1 MGKGEKQNAS
11 LFSIFKHIQRWKYE
25 TKSCFGRYFLFGL
38 GVFYILLL
46 VIGWRLVHIILRLAL
61 TIRRSKRYK
70 RKKLNVGKKKQ
81 LNIINKFTLPR
92 KHLLIHFLKKSN
104 HQAYADALNLGDVM
118 GYIEISKIN
127 IKLPIYQGT
136 SEEVLSRGIGHLD
149 FSSLP
154 IGGENT
160 HTILTG
166 HRGLPSAKLFTDL
179 DKLSKGDL
187 FYIHS
192 LDKVLAYKVDQIK
205 VVLPHETDDLQIVE
219 NKDYTTLI
227 TCTPYGVN
235 TNRLLVR
242 GERVELNEKEK
253 QKVSTEIFIFN
264 KWTVIVTIL
273 LLCVLLVVI
282 YKKKLTR

>member
-1 MGKGEKQNAS
+1 MKRNLVLGG
-11 LFSIFKHIQRWKYE
+11 I
-25 TKSCFGRYFLFGL
+25 FLFGL
-38 GVFYILLL
+38 GVFLYPTISN
-46 VIGWRLVHIILRLAL
+46 WLATRAHYSEISSYDKKIKEL
-61 TIRRSKRYK
+61 QKKEVERREKEAAEY
-70 RKKLNVGKKKQ
+70 NKQ
-81 LNIINKFTLPR
+81 VQTSTKTFTDP
-92 KHLLIHFLKKSN
+92 FSEKKSN

-179 DKLSKGDL
+179 DKLSEGDL

-205 VVLPHETDDLQIVE
+205 VVLPHETDDLQIVQK
-219 NKDYTTLI
+219 KDYTTLI

-242 GERVELNEKEK
+242 GVRVELNEKEK

-264 KWTVIVTIL
+264 KWTVIVPIL
-273 LLCVLLVVI
+273 LLCVFLVVI
-282 YKKKLTR
+282 YKKRLTR

>member
-1 MGKGEKQNAS
+1 MFPSFQY
-11 LFSIFKHIQRWKYE
+11 FSIYRGGNMKRNLVLGGI
-25 TKSCFGRYFLFGL
+25 FLFGL
-38 GVFYILLL
+38 GIFLYPTISN
-46 VIGWRLVHIILRLAL
+46 WLATRAHYSEISSYDKKIKTL
-61 TIRRSKRYK
+61 QKKEVERREKEAAEY
-70 RKKLNVGKKKQ
+70 NKQ
-81 LNIINKFTLPR
+81 VQTSTEKFADPFSEE
-92 KHLLIHFLKKSN
+92 KNN

-136 SEEVLSRGIGHLD
+136 SEEVLSRGVGHLD
-149 FSSLP
+149 YSSLP
-154 IGGENT
+154 VGGENT

-179 DKLSKGDL
+179 DKLSEGDR

-235 TNRLLVR
+235 TNRLLIR
-242 GERVELNEKEK
+242 GERIEFNQEEK
-253 QKVSTEIFIFN
+253 QRMSTEISMFN
-264 KWTVIVTIL
+264 KWTVIVPIL
-273 LLCVLLVVI
+273 LLCALLVVI
-282 YKKKLTR
+282 YKKK

>member
-1 MGKGEKQNAS
+1 MLPSFQY
-11 LFSIFKHIQRWKYE
+11 FSIYRGGNMKRNLVLGGI
-25 TKSCFGRYFLFGL
+25 FLFGL
-38 GVFYILLL
+38 GIFLYPTISN
-46 VIGWRLVHIILRLAL
+46 WLATRAHYSEISSYDKKIKSL
-61 TIRRSKRYK
+61 QKKEVERREKEAAEY
-70 RKKLNVGKKKQ
+70 NKQ
-81 LNIINKFTLPR
+81 VQTSTKTFADP
-92 KHLLIHFLKKSN
+92 FSEEKSN

-136 SEEVLSRGIGHLD
+136 TEEVLSRGVGHLD
-149 FSSLP
+149 YSSLP
-154 IGGENT
+154 VGGENT

-179 DKLSKGDL
+179 DKLSEGDR

-242 GERVELNEKEK
+242 GERVEFNQEEK
-253 QKVSTEIFIFN
+253 QGMSTEVSMFN
-264 KWTVIVTIL
+264 KWTVIVPIL
-273 LLCVLLVVI
+273 LLCTLLVVI
-282 YKKKLTR
+282 YKKKIIR

>member
-1 MGKGEKQNAS
+1 MLPS
-11 LFSIFKHIQRWKYE
+11 FRYFSIYRGGNMKRNLVLGGI
-25 TKSCFGRYFLFGL
+25 FLFGL
-38 GVFYILLL
+38 GIFLYPTISN
-46 VIGWRLVHIILRLAL
+46 WLATRAHYSEVSSYDKKIKAL
-61 TIRRSKRYK
+61 QKQEIERREKEAAEY
-70 RKKLNVGKKKQ
+70 NKQ
-81 LNIINKFTLPR
+81 VQTSMKTFADP
-92 KHLLIHFLKKSN
+92 FSEEKSN

-136 SEEVLSRGIGHLD
+136 SEEVLSRGVGHLD
-149 FSSLP
+149 YSSLP
-154 IGGENT
+154 VGGENT

-179 DKLSKGDL
+179 DKLSEGDR

-192 LDKVLAYKVDQIK
+192 LEKVLAYKVDQIK
-205 VVLPHETDDLQIVE
+205 VVLPHETDDLKIVE
-219 NKDYTTLI
+219 NKDYITLI

-242 GERVELNEKEK
+242 GERVEFNEKEK
-253 QKVSTEIFIFN
+253 QKMRKEIFMFN
-264 KWTVIVTIL
+264 KWTVVVLIL
-273 LLCVLLVVI
+273 LLCVLLVAI

>member
-1 MGKGEKQNAS
+1 MLPS
-11 LFSIFKHIQRWKYE
+11 FRYFSIYRGGNMKRNLVLGGI
-25 TKSCFGRYFLFGL
+25 FLFGL
-38 GVFYILLL
+38 GIFLYPTISN
-46 VIGWRLVHIILRLAL
+46 WLATRAHYSEVSSYDKKIKAL
-61 TIRRSKRYK
+61 QKQEIERREKEAAEY
-70 RKKLNVGKKKQ
+70 NKQ
-81 LNIINKFTLPR
+81 VQTSMKTFADP
-92 KHLLIHFLKKSN
+92 FSEEKSN

-136 SEEVLSRGIGHLD
+136 SEEVLSRGVGHLD
-149 FSSLP
+149 YSSLP
-154 IGGENT
+154 VGGENT

-179 DKLSKGDL
+179 DKLSEGDR

-205 VVLPHETDDLQIVE
+205 VVLPHETDDLKIVE
-219 NKDYTTLI
+219 NKDYITLI

-242 GERVELNEKEK
+242 GERVEFNEKEK
-253 QKVSTEIFIFN
+253 QKMRKEIFMFN
-264 KWTVIVTIL
+264 KWTVVVLIL
-273 LLCVLLVVI
+273 LLCVLLVAI

>member
-1 MGKGEKQNAS
+1 MLPSFQH
-11 LFSIFKHIQRWKYE
+11 FSICRGENMKRNLVLGGI
-25 TKSCFGRYFLFGL
+25 FLFGL
-38 GVFYILLL
+38 GIFLYPTISN
-46 VIGWRLVHIILRLAL
+46 WLATRAHYSEVSSYDKKIKAL
-61 TIRRSKRYK
+61 QKKELERREKEAAEY
-70 RKKLNVGKKKQ
+70 NKQ
-81 LNIINKFTLPR
+81 VQTSVKTFADP
-92 KHLLIHFLKKSN
+92 FSEEKSN

-127 IKLPIYQGT
+127 IKLPIYQGI
-136 SEEVLSRGIGHLD
+136 SEEVLSRGVGHLD
-149 FSSLP
+149 YSSLP
-154 IGGENT
+154 VGGENT

-179 DKLSKGDL
+179 DKLSEGDR

-205 VVLPHETDDLQIVE
+205 IVLPHETDDLQIVE

-242 GERVELNEKEK
+242 GERVEFDQEEK
-253 QKVSTEIFIFN
+253 QGMSTEVSMFN
-264 KWTVIVTIL
+264 KWTVIVPIL
-273 LLCVLLVVI
+273 LLCMLLVVI
-282 YKKKLTR
+282 YKKKIIR

>member
-1 MGKGEKQNAS
+1 MKRNLVLGG
-11 LFSIFKHIQRWKYE
+11 I
-25 TKSCFGRYFLFGL
+25 FLFGL
-38 GVFYILLL
+38 GIFLYPTISN
-46 VIGWRLVHIILRLAL
+46 WLATRAHYSEISSYDKKIKAL
-61 TIRRSKRYK
+61 QKKEVERREKEAAEY
-70 RKKLNVGKKKQ
+70 NKQ
-81 LNIINKFTLPR
+81 VQTSAKTFTDP
-92 KHLLIHFLKKSN
+92 FSEKKSN

-154 IGGENT
+154 VGGENT

-179 DKLSKGDL
+179 DKLSEGDL

-205 VVLPHETDDLQIVE
+205 VVLPHEMEDLQIVE

-253 QKVSTEIFIFN
+253 PKVSTEIFMFN
-264 KWTVIVTIL
+264 KWTVIVPLL
-273 LLCVLLVVI
+273 LLCVFLVVI
-282 YKKKLTR
+282 YKKGLLDRMYVFIPH

>member
-1 MGKGEKQNAS
+1 MLPS
-11 LFSIFKHIQRWKYE
+11 FRYLSIYRGGNMKRNLV
-25 TKSCFGRYFLFGL
+25 FGGIFLFGL
-38 GVFYILLL
+38 GIFLYPTISN
-46 VIGWRLVHIILRLAL
+46 WLATRAHYSEISSYDKKIKAL
-61 TIRRSKRYK
+61 QKKEVERREKEAAEY
-70 RKKLNVGKKKQ
+70 NKQ
-81 LNIINKFTLPR
+81 VQTSAKTFTDP
-92 KHLLIHFLKKSN
+92 FSEKKSN
-104 HQAYADALNLGDVM
+104 HQAYADVLNLGDVM

-136 SEEVLSRGIGHLD
+136 SEEVLGRGIGHLD

-154 IGGENT
+154 VGGEST

>member
-1 MGKGEKQNAS
+1 MLPSFQY
-11 LFSIFKHIQRWKYE
+11 FSICRGENMKRNLVLGGI
-25 TKSCFGRYFLFGL
+25 FLFGL
-38 GVFYILLL
+38 GIFLYPTISNWLATRAHYSEVSFYDKKIK
-46 VIGWRLVHIILRLAL
+46 AL
-61 TIRRSKRYK
+61 QKKELERREKEAAEY
-70 RKKLNVGKKKQ
+70 NKQ
-81 LNIINKFTLPR
+81 VQTSVKTFADP
-92 KHLLIHFLKKSN
+92 FSEEKSN

-149 FSSLP
+149 YSSLP
-154 IGGENT
+154 VGGENT

-179 DKLSKGDL
+179 DKLSEGDR

-205 VVLPHETDDLQIVE
+205 IVLPHETDDLQIVE

-242 GERVELNEKEK
+242 GERVEFDQEEK
-253 QKVSTEIFIFN
+253 QGMSTEVSMFN
-264 KWTVIVTIL
+264 KWTVIVPIL
-273 LLCVLLVVI
+273 LLCAFLVVI
-282 YKKKLTR
+282 YKKKITR

>member
-1 MGKGEKQNAS
+1 MLPS
-11 LFSIFKHIQRWKYE
+11 FRYLSIYRGGNMKRNLV
-25 TKSCFGRYFLFGL
+25 FGGIFLFGL
-38 GVFYILLL
+38 GIFLYPTISN
-46 VIGWRLVHIILRLAL
+46 WLATRAHYSEISSYDKKIKAL
-61 TIRRSKRYK
+61 QKKEVERREKEAAEY
-70 RKKLNVGKKKQ
+70 NKQ
-81 LNIINKFTLPR
+81 VQTSAKTFTDP
-92 KHLLIHFLKKSN
+92 FSEKKSN
-104 HQAYADALNLGDVM
+104 YQAYADVLNLGDVM

-136 SEEVLSRGIGHLD
+136 SEEVLGRGIGHLD

-154 IGGENT
+154 VGGEST

-205 VVLPHETDDLQIVE
+205 VVLPHETDDLQIVQK
-219 NKDYTTLI
+219 KDYTTLI

-242 GERVELNEKEK
+242 GVRVELNEKEK
-253 QKVSTEIFIFN
+253 QKVSTEIVIFN
-264 KWTVIVTIL
+264 KWTVIVPIL
-273 LLCVLLVVI
+273 LLCVFLVVI
-282 YKKKLTR
+282 YKKGLTR

>member
-1 MGKGEKQNAS
+1 MKRN
-11 LFSIFKHIQRWKYE
+11 LV
-25 TKSCFGRYFLFGL
+25 FGGIFLFGL
-38 GVFYILLL
+38 GIFLYPTISN
-46 VIGWRLVHIILRLAL
+46 WLATRAHYSEISSYDKKIKAL
-61 TIRRSKRYK
+61 QKKEVERREKEAAEY
-70 RKKLNVGKKKQ
+70 NKQ
-81 LNIINKFTLPR
+81 VQTSAKTFTDP
-92 KHLLIHFLKKSN
+92 FSEKKSN
-104 HQAYADALNLGDVM
+104 HQAYADVLNLGDVI

-136 SEEVLSRGIGHLD
+136 SEEVLGRGIGHLD

-154 IGGENT
+154 VGGEST

>member
-1 MGKGEKQNAS
+1 MKRNLVLGGIFLYPTISNWSATRAHYSEISSYDKKIKALQKKEVERREKEAAEYNKQVQISAKTFTDP
-11 LFSIFKHIQRWKYE
+11 FSE
-25 TKSCFGRYFLFGL
+25 
-38 GVFYILLL
+38 
-46 VIGWRLVHIILRLAL
+46 
-61 TIRRSKRYK
+61 
-70 RKKLNVGKKKQ
+70 
-81 LNIINKFTLPR
+81 
-92 KHLLIHFLKKSN
+92 KKSN
-104 HQAYADALNLGDVM
+104 HQAYADVLNLGDVM

-136 SEEVLSRGIGHLD
+136 SEEVLGRGIGHLD

-154 IGGENT
+154 VGGEST

-179 DKLSKGDL
+179 DKLCKGDL

>member
-1 MGKGEKQNAS
+1 MKRNLVLGG
-11 LFSIFKHIQRWKYE
+11 I
-25 TKSCFGRYFLFGL
+25 FLFGL
-38 GVFYILLL
+38 GIFLYPTISN
-46 VIGWRLVHIILRLAL
+46 WLATRAHYSEISSYDKKIKAL
-61 TIRRSKRYK
+61 QKKEVERREKEAAEY
-70 RKKLNVGKKKQ
+70 NKQ
-81 LNIINKFTLPR
+81 VQTSAKTFTDP
-92 KHLLIHFLKKSN
+92 FSEKKSN

-154 IGGENT
+154 VGGENT

-179 DKLSKGDL
+179 DKVSEGDL

-205 VVLPHETDDLQIVE
+205 VVLPHEMEDLQIVE

-253 QKVSTEIFIFN
+253 PKVSTEIFMFN
-264 KWTVIVTIL
+264 KCTVIVPLL
-273 LLCVLLVVI
+273 LLCVFLVVI
-282 YKKKLTR
+282 YKKRFTR

>member
-1 MGKGEKQNAS
+1 MLPS
-11 LFSIFKHIQRWKYE
+11 FRYLSIYRGGNMKRNLV
-25 TKSCFGRYFLFGL
+25 FGGIFLFGL
-38 GVFYILLL
+38 GIFLYPTISN
-46 VIGWRLVHIILRLAL
+46 WLATRAHYSEISSYDKKIKVL
-61 TIRRSKRYK
+61 QKKEVERREKEAAEY
-70 RKKLNVGKKKQ
+70 NKQ
-81 LNIINKFTLPR
+81 VQTSAKTFTDP
-92 KHLLIHFLKKSN
+92 FSEKKSN
-104 HQAYADALNLGDVM
+104 HQAYADVLNLGDVM

-136 SEEVLSRGIGHLD
+136 SEEVLGRGIGHLD

-154 IGGENT
+154 VGGEST

>member
-1 MGKGEKQNAS
+1 MLPSFQYY
-11 LFSIFKHIQRWKYE
+11 SIYRGGNMKRNLVLGGI
-25 TKSCFGRYFLFGL
+25 FLFGL
-38 GVFYILLL
+38 GIFLYPTISN
-46 VIGWRLVHIILRLAL
+46 WLATRAHYSEISSYDKKIKTL
-61 TIRRSKRYK
+61 QKKEVERREKEAAEY
-70 RKKLNVGKKKQ
+70 NKQ
-81 LNIINKFTLPR
+81 VQTSTKTFADPLSEEKN
-92 KHLLIHFLKKSN
+92 N

-118 GYIEISKIN
+118 GYIEILKIN

-136 SEEVLSRGIGHLD
+136 SEEVLSRGVGHLD
-149 FSSLP
+149 YSSLP
-154 IGGENT
+154 VGGENT

-179 DKLSKGDL
+179 DKLSEGDL

-205 VVLPHETDDLQIVE
+205 VVLPHETDDLKIVE
-219 NKDYTTLI
+219 NKDYVTLI

-242 GERVELNEKEK
+242 GERVEFNEKEK
-253 QKVSTEIFIFN
+253 QKMRKEIFMFN
-264 KWTVIVTIL
+264 KWTVVVLIL
-273 LLCVLLVVI
+273 LLCLFLVVI

>member
-1 MGKGEKQNAS
+1 
-11 LFSIFKHIQRWKYE
+11 
-25 TKSCFGRYFLFGL
+25 
-38 GVFYILLL
+38 
-46 VIGWRLVHIILRLAL
+46 
-61 TIRRSKRYK
+61 
-70 RKKLNVGKKKQ
+70 
-81 LNIINKFTLPR
+81 
-92 KHLLIHFLKKSN
+92 
-104 HQAYADALNLGDVM
+104 M

-136 SEEVLSRGIGHLD
+136 SEEVLSRGVGHLD
-149 FSSLP
+149 YSSLP
-154 IGGENT
+154 VGGENT

-179 DKLSKGDL
+179 DKLSEGDR

-205 VVLPHETDDLQIVE
+205 IVLPHETDDLQIVE

-242 GERVELNEKEK
+242 GERVEFDQEEK
-253 QKVSTEIFIFN
+253 QGMSTEVSMFN
-264 KWTVIVTIL
+264 KWTVIVPIL
-273 LLCVLLVVI
+273 LLCMLLVVI
-282 YKKKLTR
+282 YKKKIIR

>member
-1 MGKGEKQNAS
+1 
-11 LFSIFKHIQRWKYE
+11 
-25 TKSCFGRYFLFGL
+25 
-38 GVFYILLL
+38 
-46 VIGWRLVHIILRLAL
+46 
-61 TIRRSKRYK
+61 
-70 RKKLNVGKKKQ
+70 
-81 LNIINKFTLPR
+81 
-92 KHLLIHFLKKSN
+92 
-104 HQAYADALNLGDVM
+104 M

-136 SEEVLSRGIGHLD
+136 SEEVLSRGVGHLD
-149 FSSLP
+149 YSSLP
-154 IGGENT
+154 VGGENT

-179 DKLSKGDL
+179 DKLSEGDR

-205 VVLPHETDDLQIVE
+205 VVLPHETDDLKIVE
-219 NKDYTTLI
+219 NKDYITLI

-242 GERVELNEKEK
+242 GERVEFNEKEK
-253 QKVSTEIFIFN
+253 QKMRKEIFMFN
-264 KWTVIVTIL
+264 KWTVVVLIL
-273 LLCVLLVVI
+273 LLCVLLVAI

>member
-1 MGKGEKQNAS
+1 MLPSFQY
-11 LFSIFKHIQRWKYE
+11 FSICRGENMKRNLVLGVI
-25 TKSCFGRYFLFGL
+25 FLFGL
-38 GVFYILLL
+38 GIFLYPTISN
-46 VIGWRLVHIILRLAL
+46 WLATRAHYSEVSSYDKKIKAL
-61 TIRRSKRYK
+61 QKKELERREKEAAEY
-70 RKKLNVGKKKQ
+70 NKQ
-81 LNIINKFTLPR
+81 VQTSVKTFADP
-92 KHLLIHFLKKSN
+92 FSEEKSN

-136 SEEVLSRGIGHLD
+136 SEEVLSRGVGHLD
-149 FSSLP
+149 YSSLP
-154 IGGENT
+154 VGGENT

-179 DKLSKGDL
+179 DKLSEGDR

-205 VVLPHETDDLQIVE
+205 IVLPHETDDLQIVE

-242 GERVELNEKEK
+242 GERVEFDQEEK
-253 QKVSTEIFIFN
+253 QGMSTEVSMFN
-264 KWTVIVTIL
+264 KWTVIVPIL
-273 LLCVLLVVI
+273 LLCMLLVVI
-282 YKKKLTR
+282 YKKKIIR

>member
-1 MGKGEKQNAS
+1 
-11 LFSIFKHIQRWKYE
+11 
-25 TKSCFGRYFLFGL
+25 
-38 GVFYILLL
+38 
-46 VIGWRLVHIILRLAL
+46 
-61 TIRRSKRYK
+61 
-70 RKKLNVGKKKQ
+70 
-81 LNIINKFTLPR
+81 
-92 KHLLIHFLKKSN
+92 
-104 HQAYADALNLGDVM
+104 M

-136 SEEVLSRGIGHLD
+136 SEEVLSRGVGHLD
-149 FSSLP
+149 YSSLP
-154 IGGENT
+154 VGGENT

-179 DKLSKGDL
+179 DKLSEGDL

-205 VVLPHETDDLQIVE
+205 VVLPYETDDLKIVE
-219 NKDYTTLI
+219 NKDYVTLI

-242 GERVELNEKEK
+242 GERVEFNEKEK
-253 QKVSTEIFIFN
+253 QKMRKEIFMFN
-264 KWTVIVTIL
+264 KWTVVVLIL
-273 LLCVLLVVI
+273 LLCVFLVVI